1 LLSVIIPA
9 RDVGP
14 FVEAAVRSVLGQTL
28 RDIEVLVVD
37 DGSCDDT
44 WERLCKFEDS
54 RLRLL
59 KGMGLGVS
67 AARNQALAVARGPYV
82 AFLDADD
89 VWRLDHLER
98 LSNRLDQEPEADLVF
113 SALAWI
119 DEGGSPLPRSV
130 VRWDGRLGYEEL
142 FLEFYPITTSSLCVR
157 REAALRV
164 GGFDENLR
172 SGTDHDFCLR
182 IACLRPNNCA
192 GAPEVGID
200 YRRRDGQI
208 TANRMRKAEGW
219 EDLVRKHRTIEPEVV
234 ARLVGAATANHQRA
248 LFALAY
254 EAGAFAEARG
264 WLAQALLAAPRTMVR
279 DRRTWIAVAAAAAS
293 LLPRSLRRTAEN
305 LGAKLLRGP

>member
-1 LLSVIIPA
+1 MIIPA

-14 FVEAAVRSVLGQTL
+14 FVEAAVRSALGQTL
-28 RDIEVLVVD
+28 PDIEVLVVD
-37 DGSCDDT
+37 DGSLDDT
-44 WERLCKFEDS
+44 WARLSKFEDD

-59 KGMGLGVS
+59 KGEGRGGP
-67 AARNQALAVARGPYV
+67 AARNQALALARGDYV

-89 VWRLDHLER
+89 VWRPDHLAR
-98 LSNRLDQEPEADLVF
+98 LSHRLDQEPEVDLVF
-113 SALAWI
+113 SSVAWI
-119 DEGGSPLPRSV
+119 DEDGAPLPRSV

-157 REAALRV
+157 REAVQRV

-172 SGTDHDFCLR
+172 TGTDHDLCLR
-182 IACLRPNNCA
+182 IACLRPSNCA
-192 GAPEVGID
+192 GVPEVGID
-200 YRRRDGQI
+200 YRRRGGQI

-219 EDLVRKHRTIEPEVV
+219 EELVRKHRAIQPEAV
-234 ARLVGAATANHQRA
+234 ARRVAAATANHQRA

-264 WLAQALLAAPRTMVR
+264 WLAKALVSAPRTMVC

-293 LLPRSLRRTAEN
+293 LLPRSLRRAAEKI
-305 LGAKLLRGP
+305 GAKVLQGP